1 MDYGNWN
8 LRNWE
13 KGNARIS
20 VIKAQLVE
28 RLEEYDRNK
37 DFNKTDEVSVAY
49 EMTTPDKV
57 QYKDING
64 DVLFPAITGQVLHAV
79 NGNLS
84 PEKSPPPLK
93 YVCLCILQSH

>member
-37 DFNKTDEVSVAY
+37 DLNKTDEVYVAY

-57 QYKDING
+57 QYKYING
-64 DVLFPAITGQVLHAV
+64 NVLFPAIQG
-79 NGNLS
+79 
-84 PEKSPPPLK
+84 KSFTR
-93 YVCLCILQSH
+93 